1 MLGRAS
7 AERRIDA
14 DAPPLIFLM
23 GPTAV
28 GKTALAVE
36 LVERLPVEIISVD
49 SAMVYRG
56 MNIGTGKPLPEVLA
70 KAAHRLIDICEPNQI
85 YSAAQ
90 FARDARREIE
100 GIRGRGRIPLLVGG
114 SGLYFRALW
123 PGLCALPSADH
134 RVRSRLTGEAAVAGW
149 PALHARLARIDATAS
164 ARIHPH
170 DGQRIQRA
178 LEVYEV
184 TGRTLT
190 QWVAEHRQP
199 GWHGPIVK
207 IILDPVDRA
216 LLHAGIAERFRGMLT
231 GGLVDEVMW
240 LREQKQV
247 DRELPAMRAVGYRQV
262 CDYLADVIDYETM
275 VSSGIAATRQLA
287 KRQLTWLRCESG
299 ARRFDAYDRQVVA
312 RVSEYVSEFVKK
324 TST

>member
-1 MLGRAS
+1 MPGRAS
-7 AERRIDA
+7 EAGRSDA
-14 DAPPLIFLM
+14 AHAPPLIFLM

-36 LVERLPVEIISVD
+36 LVARLPVEIISVD

-56 MNIGTGKPLPEVLA
+56 MDVGTGKPPPEVLA

-90 FARDARREIE
+90 FARDAQREIDV
-100 GIRGRGRIPLLVGG
+100 IRGRGRIPLLVGG

-123 PGLCALPSADH
+123 PGLSALPSADH
-134 RVRSRLTGEAAVAGW
+134 RVRARLAGEAAVEGW
-149 PALHARLARIDATAS
+149 PALHARLARVDATAS

-190 QWVAEHRQP
+190 KWVAEHRQP

-207 IILDPVDRA
+207 IILDPLDRS
-216 LLHAGIAERFRGMLT
+216 LLHARIADRFRAMLA
-231 GGLVDEVMW
+231 GGLVEEVMR

-262 CDYLADVIDYETM
+262 CDYLVEATDYRSM

-287 KRQLTWLRCESG
+287 KRQLTWLRCEPG
-299 ARRFDAYDRQVVA
+299 ARRFDAYDRRVVE
-312 RVSEYVSEFVKK
+312 RVSEYASASVRKP
-324 TST
+324 